1 MTTNGGITMAAYQ
14 FSAKIEHTEKTIES
28 LYKAQ
33 YHAYEKPKMLLWLAV
48 GFAMI
53 FVAAFSA
60 LPTWAKALLLLIGGW
75 VVVSIDFPSQIRA
88 DRALEVRK
96 ADLPKMEYEFHK
108 DQMKISGEGSMSI
121 PYKKIVRLTEDK
133 YYFYIIFSKDS
144 ICMID
149 KSTVRPKSEKELKEF
164 LAEKTNLYWQNEKSF
179 LTMNLADVMLIINN
193 RKK

>member
-1 MTTNGGITMAAYQ
+1 MASYQ

-33 YHAYEKPKMLLWLAV
+33 YHAYEKKKMLIWMAV
-48 GFAMI
+48 GFVLI
-53 FVAAFSA
+53 FVAAFSSY
-60 LPTWAKALLLLIGGW
+60 PTWAKAILLLIGGW
-75 VVVSIDFPSQIRA
+75 VVVSVDFPSQIRA
-88 DRALEVRK
+88 DKALEVRK
-96 ADLPKMEYEFHK
+96 ADLPKMEYEFNK

-121 PYKKIVRLTEDK
+121 PYKKIVKLTEDK

-164 LAEKTNLYWQNEKSF
+164 LADKTKLYWQNEKSF
-179 LTMNLADVMLIINN
+179 LTMNLADVMLIFNN